1 MSCYKM
7 SSNKLNSHSY
17 QSLERQGH
25 CEPQPRMIMKVR
37 RPRLGSACYS
47 IVLPVWASD
56 AAAQHFN

>member
-1 MSCYKM
+1 M